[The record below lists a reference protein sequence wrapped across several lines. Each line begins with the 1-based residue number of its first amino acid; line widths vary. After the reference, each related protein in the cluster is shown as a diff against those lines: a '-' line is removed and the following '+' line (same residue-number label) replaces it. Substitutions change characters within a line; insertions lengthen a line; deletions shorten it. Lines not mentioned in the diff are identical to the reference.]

1 MISVVKTAIIYG
13 TVIICLWIMMRGGKD
28 GRQ

>member
-1 MISVVKTAIIYG
+1 MISVVKTANICG

-28 GRQ
+28 GR

>member
-1 MISVVKTAIIYG
+1 MISVVKTAIICG
-13 TVIICLWIMMRGGKD
+13 TIIICLWIMIRGGKD